1 MKADLTLQT
10 FREMNKYEFQIRD
23 PYKSTCAEHTLFDSS
38 ISV

>member
-1 MKADLTLQT
+1 MKADLTQA

-23 PYKSTCAEHTLFDSS
+23 PNKNTHAEHTLFDSD